1 MKKINKP
8 WIVVSLFTIVLSFI
22 LILRDQIH
30 ETLSNQG
37 FDTYAEGISLRLI
50 VNVVLIIGA
59 LILIKKFNLSDLAG
73 IGNFKTKQWL
83 LLIFPL
89 YVVVLNFM
97 NLDEIQ
103 DASWLNFA
111 LFLVYVLSI
120 GFSEE
125 LLLRGFL
132 QSYLIKI
139 SKKTKRNTVFAVIG
153 SAFIFGL
160 LHLIHFDKGIY
171 GELTQ
176 VGFATF
182 LGVMFGGILLRTNNM
197 FGIAI
202 LHALI
207 DFAAKLDGVGIPM
220 DFNKIIE
227 EDSLSNSV
235 LIIIILLPC
244 FIYGLIL
251 LKKVKPSTIQ

>member
-1 MKKINKP
+1 MKKMNKP
-8 WIVVSLFTIVLSFI
+8 LVVVSLFTIVLS
-22 LILRDQIH
+22 LILLSRDQIH
-30 ETLSNQG
+30 EALFNQG
-37 FDTYAEGISLRLI
+37 FDTYAEGIGLRLM
-50 VNVVLIIGA
+50 VNIGLIIGA
-59 LILIKKFNLSDLAG
+59 LILIKKFKLSNLAG
-73 IGNFKTKQWL
+73 IGNLKTKNWL

-89 YVVVLNFM
+89 YVVLINFM

-103 DASWLNFA
+103 DSNGVNFA

-139 SKKTKRNTVFAVIG
+139 SKNTKRNTVFAVVG

-160 LHLIHFDKGIY
+160 LHLINFDKGIY

-207 DFAAKLDGVGIPM
+207 DFAAKLDNVGIPM
-220 DFNKIIE
+220 DFNKIVE
-227 EDSLSNSV
+227 EDSLINSV
-235 LIIIILLPC
+235 LIILIILPC
-244 FIYGLIL
+244 FAYGLL
-251 LKKVKPSTIQ
+251 LTKKAKLSPVQ